1 MSVRVLSLYACIS
14 FVVHV
19 HSLGPCDP
27 LVPEYCALPFP
38 NSFFTR
44 PRKDSNT
51 GVLVNLTEATPP
63 VDAIGRRTDPAQ
75 WNTMGEAEII
85 CLVSCPYSLGMFI
98 DGFSTFPSIITY
110 FPDLSDANLPPHW
123 NMAASLAENSQTVLL
138 HVESGISLFK
148 LYMDNGGRLR
158 ED

>member
-1 MSVRVLSLYACIS
+1 
-14 FVVHV
+14 
-19 HSLGPCDP
+19 
-27 LVPEYCALPFP
+27 
-38 NSFFTR
+38 
-44 PRKDSNT
+44 
-51 GVLVNLTEATPP
+51 
-63 VDAIGRRTDPAQ
+63 
-75 WNTMGEAEII
+75 
-85 CLVSCPYSLGMFI
+85 MFI

-123 NMAASLAENSQTVLL
+123 NMAASLAENSPTVLL